1 MKREKISKEHLQELL
16 DRFEKDEKVNNAL
29 LIYTILVL
37 LIIEGFFFSLE
48 SLRVC
53 VVFCIILILIIIVIS
68 YSLTKPF
75 SLRFKG
81 KKNKELTHKM
91 ESFLVS
97 GKYGDDEKVKIA
109 LDKLTL
115 TESHY
120 KINQLLAISYF
131 LFEISV
137 IMLLFGIILPYAEES
152 IALRVYLFI
161 EFFINLILF
170 LFQTLRYMNFKNIR
184 KIREFLYNIIYKE
197 LKEVESDIEKLLD
210 LKISELQLKETF
222 KENLQKWSDLY
233 LGSHFIGLRTLMLI
247 SDYKSLIYSLDNE
260 RYYFNLFNDLKF
272 KLEEVKYYS
281 SEESKNELLK
291 LTDNV
296 LKLVDLNIN
305 RLNISIKSR
314 LIIKEE
320 HRAKVR
326 MIQIWITIIGIVI
339 SIVFSLLNFLNS
351 I

>member
-1 MKREKISKEHLQELL
+1 
-16 DRFEKDEKVNNAL
+16 
-29 LIYTILVL
+29 
-37 LIIEGFFFSLE
+37 
-48 SLRVC
+48 
-53 VVFCIILILIIIVIS
+53 
-68 YSLTKPF
+68 
-75 SLRFKG
+75 
-81 KKNKELTHKM
+81 M

-97 GKYGDDEKVKIA
+97 GKYRDDENVKNTR
-109 LDKLTL
+109 DKLTL

-120 KINQLLAISYF
+120 KINQLLTISYF

-137 IMLLFGIILPYAEES
+137 FMLLFGIIIKPEES
-152 IALRVYLFI
+152 ITYRVYLLL

-197 LKEVESDIEKLLD
+197 LKEVESEIENLLD
-210 LKISELQLKETF
+210 SKISELQLKETI

-247 SDYKSLIYSLDNE
+247 SDYKSLIYSLNNE

-281 SEESKNELLK
+281 SEESKNKLLK
-291 LTDNV
+291 LTENV

-314 LIIKEE
+314 LNIKEE
-320 HRAKVR
+320 RRAKVR

-339 SIVFSLLNFLNS
+339 SILFSLLNFLNS